1 MMTHFVKTLKTLAV
15 CTLAVFAFS
24 ATAFADE
31 ITDYMDEALKFY
43 KDGKFTEAV
52 DSLNFAEQLIQQKK
66 SAGLEAFLPEAL
78 KGWTAEKATNT
89 AAGNAMMGGGIS
101 AERSYT
107 KGDSSVKVNIVAD
120 SPLLQGVMMMM
131 GNPMFAASDGGKV
144 ERIGGQ
150 KAVIKYNA
158 DNKNG
163 DIKIVVA
170 NRFLVT
176 VEGNG
181 VTDADLKDYAKAID
195 YTKLATLP

>member
-1 MMTHFVKTLKTLAV
+1 MMKFAKTTLTLAV
-15 CTLAVFAFS
+15 CLFTVFAFS
-24 ATAFADE
+24 ATAFADDV
-31 ITDYMDEALKFY
+31 TDYMDEAVKFY
-43 KDGKFTEAV
+43 KEGKFTEAV

-66 SAGLEAFLPEAL
+66 SAGLEAFLPEAI
-78 KGWTAEKATNT
+78 KGWTAEEATNT

-101 AERSYT
+101 AERSYA

-131 GNPMFAASDGGKV
+131 SNPMFATSDGGKV

-150 KAVIKYNA
+150 KAVVKYVAA
-158 DNKNG
+158 DKNG
-163 DIKIVVA
+163 DVKIVVA

-176 VEGNG
+176 VEGSE
-181 VTDADLKDYAKAID
+181 VTEADLKEYAKAID

>member
-1 MMTHFVKTLKTLAV
+1 MMKCLKSALAV
-15 CTLAVFAFS
+15 AACLLAVS
-24 ATAFADE
+24 VPAFADDV
-31 ITDYMDEALKFY
+31 TDYIDEALKFY

-66 SAGLEAFLPEAL
+66 SAGLEAFLPQAL
-78 KGWTAEKATNT
+78 SGWTAEEPTNT

-150 KAVIKYNA
+150 KAVIKYNPA
-158 DNKNG
+158 DKNG

-176 VEGNG
+176 VEGYD
-181 VTDADLKDYAKAID
+181 VSDADLKEYAKAID
-195 YTKLATLP
+195 YGKLATLP

>member
-1 MMTHFVKTLKTLAV
+1 MTAATTALADDV
-15 CTLAVFAFS
+15 
-24 ATAFADE
+24 
-31 ITDYMDEALKFY
+31 TDYIDEALKFY

-66 SAGLEAFLPEAL
+66 SAGLEAFLPEPL
-78 KGWTAEKATNT
+78 KGWTAEAATSQ

-107 KGDSSVKVNIVAD
+107 KGDSSVKINIVAD

-150 KAVIKYNA
+150 KAVIKYTPA
-158 DNKNG
+158 DKNG

-181 VTDADLKDYAKAID
+181 ITDADLKEYAKAID
-195 YTKLATLP
+195 YTKMATLP

>member
-1 MMTHFVKTLKTLAV
+1 MKKFLKSLLMLTLFSLAV
-15 CTLAVFAFS
+15 LTAATTALADDV
-24 ATAFADE
+24 
-31 ITDYMDEALKFY
+31 TDYIDEALKFY
-43 KDGKFTEAV
+43 KDGKYTEAV

-66 SAGLEAFLPEAL
+66 SAGLEAFLPEPL
-78 KGWTAEKATNT
+78 KGWTAEAATSQ

-107 KGDSSVKVNIVAD
+107 KGDSSVKINIVAD

-150 KAVIKYNA
+150 KAVIKYIPA
-158 DNKNG
+158 DKNG

-181 VTDADLKDYAKAID
+181 ITDADLKEYAKAID
-195 YTKLATLP
+195 YGKMATLP

>member
-1 MMTHFVKTLKTLAV
+1 MTHFVKTLLTLAV
-15 CTLAVFAFS
+15 CTMAVLTLKTAVFA
-24 ATAFADE
+24 DE
-31 ITDYMDEALKFY
+31 VSDYINEALKSY

-66 SAGLEAFLPEAL
+66 SAGPEGFLPNPL
-78 KGWTAEKATNT
+78 KGWKAEAATNT

-107 KGDSSVKVNIVAD
+107 KGDSSVKVQIVAD

-131 GNPMFAASDGGKV
+131 SNPMFAASDGGKV

-150 KAVIKYNA
+150 KAVIKYNPV
-158 DNKNG
+158 DKNG
-163 DIKIVVA
+163 DVKIVVA

-176 VEGNG
+176 VEGSG
-181 VTDADLKDYAKAID
+181 ITDADLKEYAKAID

>member
-1 MMTHFVKTLKTLAV
+1 MMKFVKTTLSLAV
-15 CTLAVFAFS
+15 CMTAVFVFS
-24 ATAFADE
+24 AAAFADDV
-31 ITDYMDEALKFY
+31 TDYMDEALKFY
-43 KDGKFTEAV
+43 KEGKFTEAV

-78 KGWTAEKATNT
+78 SGWTAEAPTSS

-101 AERSYT
+101 AERSYA
-107 KGDSSVKVNIVAD
+107 KGDASIKVNIVAD

-131 GNPMFAASDGGKV
+131 SNPMFATSDGGKV

-150 KAVIKYNA
+150 KAVVKYVAA
-158 DNKNG
+158 DKNG
-163 DIKIVVA
+163 DVKIVVA

-176 VEGNG
+176 VEGSE
-181 VTDADLKDYAKAID
+181 VTEADLKEYAKAID

>member
-1 MMTHFVKTLKTLAV
+1 MKFLKTTLTLAV
-15 CTLAVFAFS
+15 CVVAFS
-24 ATAFADE
+24 SAAFADDV
-31 ITDYMDEALKFY
+31 TDYIDEALKFY

-66 SAGLEAFLPEAL
+66 SAGLEGFLPEAL
-78 KGWTAEKATNT
+78 SGWKAEAPTNT
-89 AAGNAMMGGGIS
+89 AAGNAMLGGGIS

-120 SPLLQGVMMMM
+120 SPMLQGVMMMM
-131 GNPMFAASDGGKV
+131 SNPMFAASDGGKV

-150 KAVIKYNA
+150 KAVIKYNPE
-158 DNKNG
+158 DKSG

-176 VEGNG
+176 IEGYT
-181 VTDADLKDYAKAID
+181 VSDADLKEYAKAID
-195 YTKLATLP
+195 YGKMATLP